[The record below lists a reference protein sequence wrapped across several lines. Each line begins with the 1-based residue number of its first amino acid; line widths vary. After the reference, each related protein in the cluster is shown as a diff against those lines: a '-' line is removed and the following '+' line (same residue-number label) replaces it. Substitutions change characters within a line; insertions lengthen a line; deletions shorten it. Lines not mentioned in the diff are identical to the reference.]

1 MNFATY
7 DRIIGSTFIALITC
21 FARAGEPCVPHWDP
35 NIGAPGPNGQVHAS
49 VFELNGDVIVGGA
62 FPSIGTLTA
71 PHVARWDG
79 AQWSVLGSGLND
91 TVEALTM
98 FAGDPYAGGDFEFSG
113 GFAATRLARWNGGAW
128 SDIGGGVDNKV
139 FALGVSSVG
148 GSPRLYAGGLFLN
161 AGGAPAKRIASWDGA
176 AWSALGSGVTI
187 PAMPSVVYAIAEFDL
202 GSGPLLAVGGVFTV
216 AGGQPASNIAI
227 WNGSTWS
234 PMGAGVDGA
243 VRCFAVHD
251 DGSGPALYVGGAFDT
266 AGGIASIRV
275 ARWDG
280 SAWSSVG
287 GSGSWGKK
295 STVRSLAVFDEGDG
309 LRLIAGG
316 DFLKANAVVVQRL
329 ASWDGA
335 QWSPVFGGADAMVLS
350 LRAGQE
356 GSESA
361 ILVGGSFTLAGGVPS
376 LSAGMRLGCAMTGPV
391 GDLNG
396 DGRVDTADLGLLIAN
411 FGSNNPAADINQD
424 GVVDTA
430 DLGLLISN
438 FGA

>member
-1 MNFATY
+1 MNFAIHA
-7 DRIIGSTFIALITC
+7 RIVGSAFIALSAC
-21 FARAGEPCVPHWDP
+21 GARAGEPCVPHWDP
-35 NIGAPGPNGQVHAS
+35 NIGAPGPNGLVLDS
-49 VFELNGDVIVGGA
+49 IFESNGNAIVGGA
-62 FPSIGTLTA
+62 FSGIGALTA

-79 AQWSVLGSGLND
+79 AQWSVLGSGLD
-91 TVEALTM
+91 GTVEALTM
-98 FAGDPYAGGDFEFSG
+98 FAGDPYAGGAFQFSG
-113 GFAATRLARWNGGAW
+113 GFAATRVARWDGAAW

-148 GSPRLYAGGLFLN
+148 GSPMLYAGGLFLS

-187 PAMPSVVYAIAEFDL
+187 PGMASVVYTVVEFDL

-227 WNGSTWS
+227 WDGSAWS
-234 PMGAGVDGA
+234 PLGGGVDGA
-243 VRCFAVHD
+243 VRCLAAHD

-266 AGGIASIRV
+266 AGGIASKRV

-280 SAWSSVG
+280 ASWSSVG
-287 GSGSWGKK
+287 GSGSWGIG

-309 LRLIAGG
+309 PRLIAGG
-316 DFLKANAVVVQRL
+316 DFLKANDVVVQRL

-335 QWSPVFGGADAMVLS
+335 LWSPVFGGADSMVLS
-350 LRAGQE
+350 LRTGQE
-356 GSESA
+356 GSEPA
-361 ILVGGSFTLAGGVPS
+361 ILVGGSFSLAGGVPS
-376 LSAGMRLGCAMTGPV
+376 LSAAMHVGCVATGPV

-396 DGRVDTADLGLLIAN
+396 DGAVDTADLGLLIGN
-411 FGSNNPAADINQD
+411 FGSNNPATDINQD
-424 GVVDTA
+424 GIVDTA